1 MSLSISAIGMM
12 LALSQTA
19 ATHLSVQPWT
29 GSELQT
35 SSAAAAKYRLKVT
48 GTPDSVVHLQASG
61 VANGWLA
68 AFCTPKLCSPQ
79 RIEVAIPS
87 SGESVLQFELIRES
101 DTAPKRSGATISENG
116 GASVSVPA
124 AYRG

>member
-12 LALSQTA
+12 LALSQP
-19 ATHLSVQPWT
+19 ATHLSIQPWT

-35 SSAAAAKYRLKVT
+35 TSAAAAKYRLKVT
-48 GTPDSVVHLQASG
+48 GTPESVVHLQASG

-68 AFCTPKLCSPQ
+68 AFCTPKFCSPQ
-79 RIEVAIPS
+79 RVDVAIPS
-87 SGESVLQFELIRES
+87 SGEAVLQFELIRES
-101 DTAPKRSGATISENG
+101 DAAPKRSGATISESG

>member
-12 LALSQTA
+12 LALSQT

-68 AFCTPKLCSPQ
+68 AFCTPKFCSPQ

-101 DTAPKRSGATISENG
+101 DTAPKRSGATIRDDR
-116 GASVSVPA
+116 GASVTVP
-124 AYRG
+124 

>member
-12 LALSQTA
+12 LALSQP
-19 ATHLSVQPWT
+19 ATHLSIQPWT

-35 SSAAAAKYRLKVT
+35 TSAAAAKYRLNVT
-48 GTPDSVVHLQASG
+48 GTPEAVVHLQASG
-61 VANGWLA
+61 VAKGWLA
-68 AFCTPKLCSPQ
+68 AFCTPKFCSPQ
-79 RIEVAIPS
+79 RVDVAIPS
-87 SGESVLQFELIRES
+87 SGNAVLQFELVRES
-101 DTAPKRSGATISENG
+101 GSAPKRSGATISENG

>member
-1 MSLSISAIGMM
+1 MSLSIAAVGMM
-12 LALSQTA
+12 LALSQPGTR
-19 ATHLSVQPWT
+19 LSVQPWT
-29 GSELQT
+29 GSEFQT
-35 SSAAAAKYRLKVT
+35 TSAATAKYRLKVT

-68 AFCTPKLCSPQ
+68 AFCTPKFCSPQ